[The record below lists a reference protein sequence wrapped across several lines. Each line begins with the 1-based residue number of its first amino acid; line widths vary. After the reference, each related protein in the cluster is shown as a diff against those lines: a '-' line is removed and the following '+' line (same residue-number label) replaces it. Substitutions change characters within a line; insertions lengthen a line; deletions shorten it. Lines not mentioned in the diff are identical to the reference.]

1 MDLLLAIAITLAL
14 VHFGFPL
21 SYYLYLKRKWLNKPW
36 DIRRDPSH
44 KARVSIIVPTYN
56 ETLLIESKLD
66 DIARQ
71 NYPKEVMR

>member
-1 MDLLLAIAITLAL
+1 MDLLLALAIALAL

-36 DIRRDPSH
+36 DIRRDPSYRP
-44 KARVSIIVPTYN
+44 RVSIIIPTYN
-56 ETLLIESKLD
+56 EALLIESKLD